1 MNELP
6 FDLSETTA
14 RLCKRPN
21 FGWNFVGLDSI
32 DSTQSYAKTHTDD
45 LSKPTV
51 IVAKHQTAGRG
62 RGDHTWEDDGSGK
75 SFLSTWTMELY
86 GEGADPRWT
95 LGIGLYLYESLSEAF
110 KFVRFSLKAP
120 NDIFIADKKLGG
132 IIVETS
138 NEGDVHYM
146 HVGLGLNVFSYPTQH
161 SASATHLNAYTG
173 SDQLSPETW
182 TQFLDFFGTRLLHL
196 EKRAAGQEEA
206 WLKKLSPRL
215 VSALNRN
222 PNYQANPVK
231 QVEGNGSLTLE
242 RGQISW
248 QEL

>member
-6 FDLSETTA
+6 FDLSETAA

-21 FGWNFVGLDSI
+21 FGWNYVGLETV
-32 DSTQSYAKTHTDD
+32 DSTQTYSKTHTDD
-45 LSKPTV
+45 FTKPTL
-51 IVAKHQTAGRG
+51 IVAKHQAEGRG
-62 RGDHTWEDDGSGK
+62 RGTNTWEDDGHGK
-75 SFLSTWTMELY
+75 SFLSTWFMELY

-120 NDIFIADKKLGG
+120 NDIYIGDKKVGG
-132 IIVETS
+132 VIAEHTQ
-138 NEGDVHYM
+138 EGDVHYL
-146 HVGLGLNVFSYPTQH
+146 HIGVGLNIFSYPTQH
-161 SASATHLNAYTG
+161 AATATHLNAYTG
-173 SDQLSPETW
+173 SDQLSSDTW
-182 TQFLDFFGTRLLHL
+182 AQFLDYFGTRLVHL

-215 VSALNRN
+215 VSALNRH
-222 PNYQANPVK
+222 PAYQENPVK
-231 QVEGNGSLTLE
+231 LVEGNGSLVLE
-242 RGQISW
+242 RGKINW